1 MAESSSGPGLTEDL
15 FAEAVMDTS
24 DFAGF
29 PSDSPVIGR
38 PAKTKKPRLH
48 GYTKPVPSPTSS
60 EPTSSSN
67 NSTQGWRLDPSHT
80 IVAAELYGILQAL
93 KYLAANRTLPAV
105 ICTDSRSSL
114 QLLQQAFPSSYTQL
128 VATIQA
134 HLHLLPTGAV
144 HLQWVPSHAGLHGN
158 EAADKAAKHAATSAD
173 QTAQVPFDFSELKS
187 VVHRNIWKFWQAKW
201 TSIRG
206 QFALGMI
213 KPSVHPWA
221 HHMLQTRRFETLFA
235 RLRLGTAPLN
245 KSLFQIRQAPS
256 PLCPSCQ
263 VPETAH
269 HYLIVCTE
277 YAEARSQ
284 LRRQINSQGILVLS
298 LETLLGGDITSSP
311 TWPQT
316 CRAVENFIS
325 STHRFDP

>member
-1 MAESSSGPGLTEDL
+1 VIHLDFSNQPYQEVDGAATAIFSDICTTRFPGFCLIFTDGSVSAGPPQSVGSGM
-15 FAEAVMDTS
+15 VI
-24 DFAGF
+24 
-29 PSDSPVIGR
+29 PSLSHIR
-38 PAKTKKPRLH
+38 
-48 GYTKPVPSPTSS
+48 
-60 EPTSSSN
+60 
-67 NSTQGWRLDPSHT
+67 GWRLDPGHT

-93 KYLAANRTLPAV
+93 KYLSANRTLPAV

-114 QLLQQAFPSSYTQL
+114 QLLQQAFPSNYTHL
-128 VATIQA
+128 VAAIQM
-134 HLHLLPTGAV
+134 HLHQLPTGAV
-144 HLQWVPSHAGLHGN
+144 HLQWVPSHAGLQGN
-158 EAADKAAKHAATSAD
+158 EAADKAAKQAAASAD

-187 VVHRNIWKFWQAKW
+187 VVHRSIWNFWQLKW

-221 HHMLQTRRFETLFA
+221 HRMLQTRRFETLFA

-256 PLCPSCQ
+256 PLGPSCQ

-269 HYLIVCTE
+269 HYLIACIE

-298 LETLLGGDITSSP
+298 LGTLLGGDTASSR